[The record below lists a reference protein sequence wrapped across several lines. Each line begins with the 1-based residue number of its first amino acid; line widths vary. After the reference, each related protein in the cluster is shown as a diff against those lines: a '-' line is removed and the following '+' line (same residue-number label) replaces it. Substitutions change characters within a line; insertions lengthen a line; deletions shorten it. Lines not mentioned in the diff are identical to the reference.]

1 MGCSINLSWMSPLSA
16 FLLSTLCNF
25 QLHPCSFLFF
35 SYIGLSSPP
44 SPYFI
49 PYSWRT
55 LRSSS
60 ITQMHFSTA
69 VFQQGPF
76 CCCYSMAVIF
86 LSTSL
91 SFPFSY
97 FCISIWV
104 SPPWPVCY
112 ISVIFLFLRNDN
124 YLNPYGEAKQLSESF
139 FCFLLEIIFPEI
151 WFPWCFRIICSSF
164 SYDTIIFFFPWE
176 IVWCFSSIF

>member
-1 MGCSINLSWMSPLSA
+1 MSPLSA

-112 ISVIFLFLRNDN
+112 ISVKSSVVIQLQSTLATATKVVSFQNI
-124 YLNPYGEAKQLSESF
+124 NPTTMSPY
-139 FCFLLEIIFPEI
+139 
-151 WFPWCFRIICSSF
+151 
-164 SYDTIIFFFPWE
+164 
-176 IVWCFSSIF
+176 